1 MVGDYDI
8 GPDDGVPDHNNQW
21 LVDLEVRVDDKHF
34 RYCLIQ
40 SNPLFPLLS
49 SSYLIFVGD
58 RPRGVTPSRLRY

>member
-8 GPDDGVPDHNNQW
+8 GPDDGVPDQNNQW

-34 RYCLIQ
+34 RYVS
-40 SNPLFPLLS
+40 SNPIRFSPLFPPSCLN
-49 SSYLIFVGD
+49 VGD